1 MIELPGQLQK
11 DKPPIPRDCGEKE
24 PRQVFARENSRTMA
38 VSAPLLQLG
47 IKGQP
52 AEGGAAQLRQRL
64 LGELACEAL
73 AGNSSP
79 LYNRLYEKGLINSS
93 FYLGYMDYPGCA
105 FLVAGGETKDP
116 EGVRDAI
123 LQEGKRIAEEG
134 MEEAFFQRLKKAAYG
149 AYVRGLNSFE
159 TLCVEQ
165 AQGYFAEQNPWTFP
179 EIYDAL
185 TRQDVEEF
193 LRVWI
198 KPEQT
203 SLIVIWPEEA
213 GK

>member
-1 MIELPGQLQK
+1 MAREILPSQA
-11 DKPPIPRDCGEKE
+11 KPPIPRDCGEKE

-93 FYLGYMDYPGCA
+93 FTWAIWTIQAVP

-134 MEEAFFQRLKKAAYG
+134 WKRPFSNG
-149 AYVRGLNSFE
+149 
-159 TLCVEQ
+159 
-165 AQGYFAEQNPWTFP
+165 
-179 EIYDAL
+179 
-185 TRQDVEEF
+185 
-193 LRVWI
+193 
-198 KPEQT
+198 
-203 SLIVIWPEEA
+203 
-213 GK
+213 